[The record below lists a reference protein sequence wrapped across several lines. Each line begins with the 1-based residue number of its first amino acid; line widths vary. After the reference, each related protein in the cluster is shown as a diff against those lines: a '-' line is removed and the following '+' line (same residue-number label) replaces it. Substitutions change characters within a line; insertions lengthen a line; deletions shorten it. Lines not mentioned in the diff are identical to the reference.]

1 MTEKRPLN
9 VEFGTKGPYC
19 IIRLLDDDPGSR
31 GDLSELI
38 ELVEQSVRDGKHRI
52 AVAFTK
58 STLLYTRS
66 IAALV
71 RCYAILDDVQGSFS
85 IVAPNRHLLHS
96 IQVAGIDTIIKS
108 YAAEEDLPET

>member
-1 MTEKRPLN
+1 MTEKRPLT
-9 VEFGTKGPYC
+9 VQFDTKGPYH

-31 GDLSELI
+31 GDLTELI
-38 ELVEQSVRDGKHRI
+38 ELVEKSVADGKHRI
-52 AVAFTK
+52 AVVFTK

-71 RCYAILDDVQGSFS
+71 RCYALLDDVKGSFS

-96 IQVAGIDTIIKS
+96 IQVAGIDTIIKA
-108 YAAEEDLPET
+108 YACEEDLPQT